1 MDSVFQKIWQFTP
14 HPFNCKKVGRVQ
26 HSSNFLILLSLIAI
40 VIRLTCEIWT
50 LFLKNIHQKRECYRE
65 GKQDFERLSNKTELS
80 EEFIAIWREEQTLC
94 NVMFPLYPDR
104 NEKDK
109 SLKRMSD
116 KFQIFS
122 DWYFRIRSIS
132 NARSIISLLRKMLKF
147 QLCFQISIKT
157 TLTGG
162 HWTSLQLSIPCL
174 VVV

>member
-1 MDSVFQKIWQFTP
+1 MQF
-14 HPFNCKKVGRVQ
+14 F
-26 HSSNFLILLSLIAI
+26 AI
-40 VIRLTCEIWT
+40 VITNCFAITLTCEIWT
-50 LFLKNIHQKRECYRE
+50 HFLENFHQKWEYYRE
-65 GKQDFERLSNKTELS
+65 QKQGFERLLNKIELS
-80 EEFIAIWREEQTLC
+80 EEFMAMWREEQTLWD
-94 NVMFPLYPDR
+94 VMFPLYPDK

-122 DWYFRIRSIS
+122 DWYFRITFCFKCEIFFQLTPE
-132 NARSIISLLRKMLKF
+132 ILKF

-162 HWTSLQLSIPCL
+162 HWTSLQLSIPRL